1 MEEGLYERIYEVI
14 RQIPR
19 GRVATY
25 GQIAAIVGT
34 PCEARTVGYALAAS
48 GRRLGEPPV
57 PWQRVINAQGRVST
71 GPRQQ
76 RLLEG
81 EGVVFNEANRTH
93 LERFGWKGPT
103 PAWAEAHGFHV
114 SSPSE
119 PLEEEPPQLPL
130 F

>member
-14 RQIPR
+14 RQIPP

-25 GQIAAIVGT
+25 GQIAALVGS
-34 PCEARTVGYALAAS
+34 PCEARTVGYALAAL
-48 GRRLGEPPV
+48 GRRLGGPSV
-57 PWQRVINAQGRVST
+57 PWQRVINAQGKVST
-71 GPRQQ
+71 GPHQQ

-81 EGVVFNEANRTH
+81 EGVVFDELGRTD
-93 LERFGWKGPT
+93 LERFGWEGPD

-119 PLEEEPPQLPL
+119 PPEEEPPQLPL